1 MRTAAMRQPAER
13 NVASRTLVSIF
24 LMIMCAVYLFIPL
37 VNILPIIRDMPD
49 APLPTVEAADDMPDV
64 EMIHVEMLGT
74 VSMVSAPITKVPI
87 TMPKDRTPLLA
98 KAASFSMSARS
109 EEHTSELQSL

>member
-24 LMIMCAVYLFIPL
+24 LMIICLVYFFIPL

-49 APLPTVEAADDMPDV
+49 APLPMVEAADDMPEV
-64 EMIHVEMLGT
+64 EMIQVEILGT

-87 TMPKDRTPLLA
+87 TIPKDKKIDR
-98 KAASFSMSARS
+98 AACRKRVCRYG
-109 EEHTSELQSL
+109 